1 MASTPDNT
9 VKPNRHGLVLRACLL
24 LAAEPALAGTVA
36 GFAGSVLWFLNL
48 RNHFRLQYVVLL
60 LPTVI

>member
-1 MASTPDNT
+1 M
-9 VKPNRHGLVLRACLL
+9 KPNRHGLVLRACLL
-24 LAAEPALAGTVA
+24 LAAEPALAGAVT

-60 LPTVI
+60 LPAVI